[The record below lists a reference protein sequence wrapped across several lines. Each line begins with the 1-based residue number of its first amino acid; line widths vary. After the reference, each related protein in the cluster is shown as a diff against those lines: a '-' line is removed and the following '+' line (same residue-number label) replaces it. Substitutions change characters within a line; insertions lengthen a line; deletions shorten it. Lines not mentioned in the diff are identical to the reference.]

1 MKNIYFDGRISQSND
16 EEIDFFFQQTAF
28 FKAKLELIVRIS
40 YVSRIA
46 FYGGPGE
53 GLFENL
59 VEVVSLFPFCRR
71 RDLTWKNKHATIQS
85 SSRSSQTS
93 KEEIREFNS

>member
-1 MKNIYFDGRISQSND
+1 MKKSI
-16 EEIDFFFQQTAF
+16 FFFQQTAF

-40 YVSRIA
+40 YLSRIA
-46 FYGGPGE
+46 FSGGPGE

-59 VEVVSLFPFCRR
+59 VEVVSLFPFYRR
-71 RDLTWKNKHATIQS
+71 RDLAWKNKHVAIQS
-85 SSRSSQTS
+85 SSRGSQTS